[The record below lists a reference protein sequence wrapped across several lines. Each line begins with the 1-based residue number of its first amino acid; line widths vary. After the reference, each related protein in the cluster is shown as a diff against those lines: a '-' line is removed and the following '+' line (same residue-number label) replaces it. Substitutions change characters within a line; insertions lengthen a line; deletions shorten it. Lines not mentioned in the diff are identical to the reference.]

1 MKKYMLTL
9 RKYMNKVLITGGAG
23 YLGSTLA
30 EHLLDNG
37 YSVTVLDNLNFKQ
50 LSLLHLFKRDNF
62 KFHLGDVRN
71 TELLLTLVK
80 EHDVIIPLAALVGM
94 PACKANPELAV
105 DVNFKHIDNIV
116 KVLRDDQK
124 LIIPNTNSQY
134 GSSDTIITEDSPFK
148 PLSLYAKTKC
158 DAEDSVL
165 SNGNGIVLRL
175 ATVFGVSPRMR
186 QDLLVND
193 FVYKSITD
201 GYLVLFEA
209 HFKRNYIHVQDIAQT
224 FRFMIE
230 NYDRCKGQ
238 AFNVGLSTANL
249 SKLELAVKI
258 KEHVPNLVIKQ
269 DEFKEDF
276 DKRNYI
282 VSNKKIES
290 LGWSPKYDLDYGIKQ
305 LIEAY
310 QFVIPVNNRNFTNL

>member
-80 EHDVIIPLAALVGM
+80 EHDVIIPLAAIVGM